1 MEHVRKL
8 LDKIGLNGRRI
19 QMINIS
25 SAMGGQFAYLAS
37 EMTSDIQGLGPNPLR
52 NDERESRDG

>member
-1 MEHVRKL
+1 MRKL
-8 LDKIGLNGRRI
+8 LEEIGLNGRRI

-37 EMTSDIQGLGPNPLR
+37 EMTSDIQSLGPNPLR
-52 NDERESRDG
+52 NDKRVSDDD